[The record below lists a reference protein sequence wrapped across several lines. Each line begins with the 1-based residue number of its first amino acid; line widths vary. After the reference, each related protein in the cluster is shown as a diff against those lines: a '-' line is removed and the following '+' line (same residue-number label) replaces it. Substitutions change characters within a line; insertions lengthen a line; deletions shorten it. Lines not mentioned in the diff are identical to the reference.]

1 VVDFGTLVRSM
12 SDPDLLARSIAFER
26 DLVARVSTR
35 LVPFDWGTAY
45 LNDGYR
51 ERWDSNFLWVDES
64 AAREATSGEEL
75 AAEADRVLGQ
85 AGLAHREIRVDDDAY
100 GRSMVAALTRLGYGA
115 DRLVAMALRR
125 EPDRPSVP
133 GSAEEIDVA
142 TLRPALEIVLGREP
156 WASSE
161 ETVGMLADFRVEL
174 ARHVGARFFCARVE
188 DEIAS
193 MCELYVDGAVAQVE
207 DVNTLEEFRNRGL
220 ARAVVQLAVDEALA
234 AGAEM
239 VFIHALDDDWPKDLY
254 AKLGFDPIGH
264 VWSFVKPTAR

>member
-1 VVDFGTLVRSM
+1 MTDQ
-12 SDPDLLARSIAFER
+12 DLLARTIAFER

-35 LVPFDWGTAY
+35 LVPFAWGTAY

-51 ERWDSNFLWVDES
+51 ERWDSNFLWVNGTAVRGLVNAD
-64 AAREATSGEEL
+64 EL

-85 AGLAHREIRVDDDAY
+85 AGLSHREIRVDDDAY
-100 GRSMVAALTRLGYGA
+100 GRSIVGGLTRLGYGG
-115 DRLVAMALRR
+115 DRLVVMALRR

-133 GSAEEIDVA
+133 GSAEEIDVT

-156 WASSE
+156 WGSSE
-161 ETVGMLADFRVEL
+161 ETVAMLADFRGEL
-174 ARHVGARFFCARVE
+174 ARHAGARFFCARVE
-188 DEIAS
+188 HEIAS
-193 MCELYVDGAVAQVE
+193 MCELYVDGAIAQVE

-234 AGAEM
+234 AGAEL

-254 AKLGFDPIGH
+254 AKLGFDPIGY